1 MEKLIRI
8 LHKIGDCINT
18 VSRAAL
24 GLMSLALCVAV
35 IGQLILRWFGT
46 SLSWASEFS
55 CYIFVWTTMLGSAVA
70 SRHLLH
76 IGVDMIVNC
85 FHGKTK
91 KILLVLAN
99 LVLLAALVL
108 FVVAS
113 GQYTLDQM
121 DHSMTSMKISLGWFY
136 CSLPISGIIMTY
148 YTFVQLLETICY
160 GEAIRLP
167 LPGDEEE
174 KGENV

>member
-1 MEKLIRI
+1 MENLIRV
-8 LHKIGDCINT
+8 LHKIGDRINFI
-18 VSRAAL
+18 SRGVL
-24 GLMSLALCVAV
+24 GAMSLALCCAV

-85 FHGKTK
+85 FHGTPK
-91 KILLVLAN
+91 KILLILAN
-99 LVLLAALVL
+99 VVLLVALAL
-108 FVVAS
+108 FIVSS
-113 GQYTLDQM
+113 GQYTLSQM
-121 DHSMTSMKISLGWFY
+121 DHSMTTMKLSLGWFY
-136 CSLPISGIIMTY
+136 CSLPISGVIMAY
-148 YTFVQLLETICY
+148 YTFVQLLETIYY
-160 GEAIRLP
+160 GEAKKLP

-174 KGENV
+174 EASV

>member
-1 MEKLIRI
+1 MENVIRV
-8 LHKIGDCINT
+8 LRKIGDGINF
-18 VSRAAL
+18 VSRGVL
-24 GLMSLALCVAV
+24 GAMSFALCFAV

-76 IGVDMIVNC
+76 IGVDMVVNC
-85 FHGKTK
+85 FHGTAK
-91 KILLVLAN
+91 KILLILAN
-99 LVLLAALVL
+99 LVLLFALAL
-108 FVVAS
+108 FIISS
-113 GQYTLDQM
+113 GQYTLSQM
-121 DHSMTSMKISLGWFY
+121 DHSMTSMNVSLGWFY
-136 CSLPISGIIMTY
+136 CSLPISGIIMAY

-160 GEAIRLP
+160 GEAARLP

-174 KGENV
+174 EGASL